1 MKGRKATLTSSS
13 SKSCT
18 STPTPSTPGR
28 LKRKEYPQLAHDTEI
43 ESPLKRKRGHLYALE
58 TRTNPQKQI

>member
-13 SKSCT
+13 SISCT

-43 ESPLKRKRGHLYALE
+43 ESPLKRKRGHL
-58 TRTNPQKQI
+58 